1 MKKRDLVLGMLQIL
15 AEQQPQRSNPFYL
28 CKRFE
33 PSIHVSFCCG
43 ILLTVVLPMWSLSW
57 VSNRISLSPLF
68 MAKKIQD
75 CDQLQA
81 S

>member
-15 AEQQPQRSNPFYL
+15 VEQQPQRSNPFYL

-43 ILLTVVLPMWSLSW
+43 ILLTVVLHVEFVVGVESHFVLTTFHGEK
-57 VSNRISLSPLF
+57 NTRL
-68 MAKKIQD
+68 
-75 CDQLQA
+75 
-81 S
+81 